1 MSGSVSL
8 PALGSLNRAL
18 THITFASFPSLNIGP
33 QNMGKSFAR
42 INFEGDFN
50 HQAEVA
56 VGVVTSPEPY
66 VMGVVNVGVLRTQAL
81 GAAWLTQILATTTL
95 GTMTLYSDSVAF
107 PSITISTTVVKSFDP
122 DAYDGMDP
130 TIKMVLRGVFYPN
143 SNMFSV

>member
-8 PALGSLNRAL
+8 PSLGSLNRAL
-18 THITFASFPSLNIGP
+18 THITFASFPALNIGP

-66 VMGVVNVGVLRTQAL
+66 VMAVVNVGVLRTQAL
-81 GAAWLTQILATTTL
+81 GAAWWTQILATTTL
-95 GTMTLYSDSVAF
+95 GTMTIYPDTPSF
-107 PSITISTTVVKSFDP
+107 QSITVSSTVVKGFDP

-130 TIKMVLRGVFYPN
+130 VIKMVLRGVVYPN